1 MENAEPHY
9 PPIALFVPSLHGGGA
24 ERVILDIAAELVNR
38 GVPIH
43 LVLVKAEGHY
53 LDLVPDGVRL
63 IDLNSHRAAASLLKL
78 VAYVRRERPAVLLAT
93 LTQANVIA
101 LVAKILLWGRLRVVT
116 RIANTYSEEFATGS
130 FKHRVALRLLKF
142 LFPVADRIVAVS
154 QGVADD
160 LSEMHPAISARVAT
174 IYNPVVRAEMVEQA
188 AAPVN
193 HSWFET
199 ETAPVVVSVGR
210 LATVKDHATLL
221 RAFAE
226 VLRSRQA
233 RLVIL
238 GEGPERGNL
247 LELAARL
254 SVSQNV
260 DLPGFKVNPF
270 AYMSRARVFALSSR
284 YEGFPNVLVQ
294 AMACGTP
301 VVSTDCRSGPTEILE
316 DGRWGQLVPVGDWQ
330 SMAEAI
336 MKTLDN
342 PVPSDLLVARA
353 SAFSADASIERYL
366 EVLTGTVN
374 CTRQGN

>member
-1 MENAEPHY
+1 M
-9 PPIALFVPSLHGGGA
+9 
-24 ERVILDIAAELVNR
+24 R
-38 GVPIH
+38 GH
-43 LVLVKAEGHY
+43 
-53 LDLVPDGVRL
+53 
-63 IDLNSHRAAASLLKL
+63 
-78 VAYVRRERPAVLLAT
+78 
-93 LTQANVIA
+93 
-101 LVAKILLWGRLRVVT
+101 LRVVT

-247 LELAARL
+247 LELAACL
-254 SVSQNV
+254 GVSQNV

-270 AYMSRARVFALSSR
+270 AYMSWAKVFALSSR

-353 SAFSADASIERYL
+353 SAFSADASIDRYL

>member
-1 MENAEPHY
+1 M
-9 PPIALFVPSLHGGGA
+9 
-24 ERVILDIAAELVNR
+24 
-38 GVPIH
+38 
-43 LVLVKAEGHY
+43 
-53 LDLVPDGVRL
+53 
-63 IDLNSHRAAASLLKL
+63 
-78 VAYVRRERPAVLLAT
+78 
-93 LTQANVIA
+93 IA
-101 LVAKILLWGRLRVVT
+101 LVARILLRGRLRVVT
-116 RIANTYSEEFATGS
+116 RIANTYSEELATGS

-160 LSEMHPAISARVAT
+160 LSEMHPAISARVTT
-174 IYNPVVRAEMVEQA
+174 IYNPVFRAEMVEQA

-210 LATVKDHATLL
+210 LATVKDHSTLL

-238 GEGPERGNL
+238 GEGPERENL

-254 SVSQNV
+254 SVAQYV
-260 DLPGFKVNPF
+260 DLPGFKLNPF
-270 AYMSRARVFALSSR
+270 AYMSKAKVFALSSR

-316 DGRWGQLVPVGDWQ
+316 CGRWGQLVPVGDWRA
-330 SMAEAI
+330 MAGAI
-336 MKTLDN
+336 IETLNN
-342 PVPSDLLVARA
+342 PVPSDHLISRA
-353 SAFSADASIERYL
+353 AVYSADASIDRYL

-374 CTRQGN
+374 WTRQGN

>member
-1 MENAEPHY
+1 MTREH
-9 PPIALFVPSLHGGGA
+9 IAIYVPSLSGGGA
-24 ERVILDIAAELVNR
+24 ERVMLDLASGLSDR
-38 GVPIH
+38 GIRVD
-43 LVLVKAEGHY
+43 LVLVKAEGDY
-53 LDLVPDGVRL
+53 LSQVPKGLRL
-63 IDLNSHRAAASLLKL
+63 IDLNSHRTLASLMKL

-101 LVAKILLWGRLRVVT
+101 LVAKILLRGRLRVVT
-116 RIANTYSEEFATGS
+116 RIANTYSEELATGS

-160 LSEMHPAISARVAT
+160 LSEMHPAISARVTT
-174 IYNPVVRAEMVEQA
+174 IYNPVFRAEMVEQA
-188 AAPVN
+188 VAPVN
-193 HSWFET
+193 HSWFEI
-199 ETAPVVVSVGR
+199 ETAPTVVSVGR

-238 GEGPERGNL
+238 GEGPERENL

-254 SVSQNV
+254 SVAQYV
-260 DLPGFKVNPF
+260 DLPGFKLNPF
-270 AYMSRARVFALSSR
+270 AYMSKAKVFALSSR

-301 VVSTDCRSGPTEILE
+301 VVSTDCRSGPREILE
-316 DGRWGQLVPVGDWQ
+316 DGKWGPLVPVGDWRA
-330 SMAEAI
+330 MARAI
-336 MKTLDN
+336 IETLNN
-342 PVPSDLLVARA
+342 PVPSNRLVSRA
-353 SAFSADASIERYL
+353 AVYSADASIDRYL